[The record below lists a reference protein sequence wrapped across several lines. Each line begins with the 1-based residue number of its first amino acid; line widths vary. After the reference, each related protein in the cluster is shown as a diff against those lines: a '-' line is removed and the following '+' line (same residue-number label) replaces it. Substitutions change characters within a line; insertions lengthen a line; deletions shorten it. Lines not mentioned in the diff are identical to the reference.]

1 MLRSFKL
8 GSIFCDLLLADFL
21 PWSPG
26 NPHEQSKT
34 LNCNLCKQ
42 HRNRVKCLYC
52 CPNNDNNNNN
62 KGETHKK
69 LLSSFSWPKQCF
81 SFRLDCCY
89 WLVGNN
95 HRASEQPTTHSLVL
109 GHQKPHSPDAPI
121 LISLSKRIYFAIEG
135 IISGI
140 NLSSAAIPIAA
151 TTFNLSK
158 IVLVVSPPWFSSFI
172 KER

>member
-21 PWSPG
+21 HWSPG

-52 CPNNDNNNNN
+52 CPNNDNNNN
-62 KGETHKK
+62 KGKRTRNCCH
-69 LLSSFSWPKQCF
+69 LLRGLNNV
-81 SFRLDCCY
+81 FRFVWIVVLG
-89 WLVGNN
+89 LLATIIE
-95 HRASEQPTTHSLVL
+95 RASNQPLTHSLVL

-140 NLSSAAIPIAA
+140 NLSSAAIPKAA

>member
-21 PWSPG
+21 QWSPG

-34 LNCNLCKQ
+34 LNCNLFKQ

-62 KGETHKK
+62 NKGETHKK
-69 LLSSFSWPKQCF
+69 LLSSSSWPKQCF
-81 SFRLDCCY
+81 SFRLDCCS

-95 HRASEQPTTHSLVL
+95 HRASNQPTTLTHWYSVTRSHILRMLLFLLVC
-109 GHQKPHSPDAPI
+109 Q
-121 LISLSKRIYFAIEG
+121 
-135 IISGI
+135 SGFT
-140 NLSSAAIPIAA
+140 LQ
-151 TTFNLSK
+151 
-158 IVLVVSPPWFSSFI
+158 
-172 KER
+172 